1 MVLIKKLKSE
11 SNTLHKLLRL
21 ELTEL
26 NPLVKVN
33 RCWEGKQS
41 MANFEALK
49 ASVDKNGEVMVRL
62 DTGEKIEL
70 HKHNVKFENATKEIV
85 VDAGTETY
93 WMGADRISYYWIH
106 KEGFEKE

>member
-1 MVLIKKLKSE
+1 MFNKIVL
-11 SNTLHKLLRL
+11 
-21 ELTEL
+21 
-26 NPLVKVN
+26 LVD
-33 RCWEGKQS
+33 S
-41 MANFEALK
+41 MASYDALK

-70 HKHNVKFENATKEIV
+70 HKHNVKFENTTNEIV

-93 WMGADRISYYWIH
+93 WIGADRISYYWIH